1 MKYKTKII
9 FSGLTGFISAIF
21 IWGIYFH
28 LRLVPFTDIYLG
40 SDRRQYCLIICI
52 FSLLGIFIFLAGKE
66 KIKRLGLRIIF
77 YIFSA
82 FFVIG
87 LPIIFLISN
96 GSSFRGWEWSLETFL
111 IGSLPVLFV
120 IFGFL
125 VLYGSRFFSIIQL
138 ISFSLVSLY
147 HLFLFF
153 KLISRFGKAFSSV
166 RFIDILI
173 AVTLIV
179 IPLIFA
185 LFNLT
190 NIRSKTT

>member
-1 MKYKTKII
+1 MVP
-9 FSGLTGFISAIF
+9 SCN
-21 IWGIYFH
+21 FH
-28 LRLVPFTDIYLG
+28 IH
-40 SDRRQYCLIICI
+40 
-52 FSLLGIFIFLAGKE
+52 
-66 KIKRLGLRIIF
+66 
-77 YIFSA
+77 YIFSV

-87 LPIIFLISN
+87 LPIIFFISN

-111 IGSLPVLFV
+111 IGSIPVLFV

-125 VLYGSRFFSIIQL
+125 ILYGSRFFSIILL

-147 HLFLFF
+147 HFFLFF

-173 AVTLIV
+173 TVILIL